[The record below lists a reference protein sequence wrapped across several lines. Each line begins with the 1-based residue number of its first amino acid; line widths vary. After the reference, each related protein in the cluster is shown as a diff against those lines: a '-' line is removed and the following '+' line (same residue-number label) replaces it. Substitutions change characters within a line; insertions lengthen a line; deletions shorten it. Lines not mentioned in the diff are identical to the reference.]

1 MARIK
6 LWDLPT
12 RVFHWSLLAL
22 VVTSFATAWTG
33 GNAMEWHGRSG
44 VAIIGLLSFRLAW
57 GFLGSTHAR
66 FARFVRGPAS
76 VAACLRGRWQGVGHN
91 PLGALSV
98 LGMLAILSCQALG
111 GLFANDDIAFNGPYF
126 AAVSK
131 HLSDWITGW
140 HKRSSWL
147 ILALVALH
155 VGVIL
160 FYIQVRKE
168 TLIAPMLSGSKEV
181 AEALAGESAR
191 GGGPV
196 AFAVAL
202 ALALAATWAASG
214 ALLQTPPVAQSAVQP
229 AGQSAAPA
237 AKSATTSGW

>member
-1 MARIK
+1 MLRIK

-22 VVTSFATAWTG
+22 VATSFATAWTG
-33 GNAMEWHGRSG
+33 GNAMEWHGRCG
-44 VAIIGLLSFRLAW
+44 VAIIGLLTFRLAW

-66 FARFVRGPAS
+66 FARFLRGPAG
-76 VAACLRGRWQGVGHN
+76 VAAYLRGRWQGVGHN

-98 LGMLAILSCQALG
+98 LGMLALLSCQALG

-131 HLSDWITGW
+131 DLSDWITGW
-140 HKRSSWL
+140 HKRGGWL

-155 VGVIL
+155 VGAIL

-168 TLIAPMLSGSKEV
+168 TLIAPMLTGSKQV
-181 AEALAGESAR
+181 PAALAGQAAR
-191 GGGPV
+191 GGGPA

-202 ALALAATWAASG
+202 ALGLAAAWAASG
-214 ALLQTPPVAQSAVQP
+214 ALLPAPLVTQP
-229 AGQSAAPA
+229 AAPPTVPAAP
-237 AKSATTSGW
+237 SGW